1 MSIIYLTAFITAA
14 CMKTEKSS
22 LIEPSSEKTHSQ
34 SYSLEQF
41 DFSNTHINGSL
52 AENLLI
58 DADITPITVYDKKLN
73 QYHIKNAALIDAS
86 CEEYIQAINECYGT
100 NIEILPDMYQTE
112 IFLVSDYALC
122 ERSSFCKYTAGN
134 NEFSDKYLIME
145 MLFSQYPLYSNTDDT
160 NIINE
165 ELEKFKN
172 YFQKFVDYPFSDS
185 YICIHTNS
193 NFYQKVPVEE
203 FKKRFLGKQLTLSA
217 LYTDGTLEFGTLT
230 VPTQYPSSNQILF
243 ATPAGLAVALTTDGG
258 PQIFRRQYTKK
269 GVVAVKTE
277 FGSHQT
283 LAHKEGSK
291 WVLNE
296 IPDYATELAKCQR
309 YLRVFESL
317 PNGYITAGGTNFISY
332 IPALSSMRSNP
343 TIVLENLSIA
353 LRLPSGYSTL
363 ASFDKPLQIV
373 NNVYVVSTRFYLI
386 SNEAF
391 GENNVP
397 ASVEFRSGRIIFSSE
412 L

>member
-1 MSIIYLTAFITAA
+1 MSIGIDKLAHMNTPALSDALLAHSAA
-14 CMKTEKSS
+14 EGTGVIAIGDLPKLLNAGNLKMPDSDETIAEHYK
-22 LIEPSSEKTHSQ
+22 
-34 SYSLEQF
+34 QF
-41 DFSNTHINGSL
+41 CNR
-52 AENLLI
+52 NLLDNWYFANSVNQKGQDEYSGGYGI
-58 DADITPITVYDKKLN
+58 DRWKSDGATVLN
-73 QYHIKNAALIDAS
+73 DGS
-86 CEEYIQAINECYGT
+86 
-100 NIEILPDMYQTE
+100 
-112 IFLVSDYALC
+112 VV
-122 ERSSFCKYTAGN
+122 
-134 NEFSDKYLIME
+134 FS
-145 MLFSQYPLYSNTDDT
+145 
-160 NIINE
+160 
-165 ELEKFKN
+165 
-172 YFQKFVDYPFSDS
+172 
-185 YICIHTNS
+185 S

-258 PQIFRRQYTKK
+258 PQIFRRQYTNK

-373 NNVYVVSTRFYLI
+373 NNVYVGSTRFYLI

>member
-1 MSIIYLTAFITAA
+1 MSIEIDKLAHMNTPALSDILLAHSAAEGTGVIAIGDLPELLNAGNLKMPDSDETIAEHYRQFCNRNLLDNWYFANPVNQKGQIEFTGSGYTIDRWRSYGAKVSINDEYISLSTEGNPTFCQKSEFDLYDKTLT
-14 CMKTEKSS
+14 
-22 LIEPSSEKTHSQ
+22 
-34 SYSLEQF
+34 
-41 DFSNTHINGSL
+41 FSVLLANGSL
-52 AENLLI
+52 CTGTGILASGTAWKNTTLYEDSSI
-58 DADITPITVYDKKLN
+58 KLWLQN
-73 QYHIKNAALIDAS
+73 SDPLFNAAID
-86 CEEYIQAINECYGT
+86 IKGNT
-100 NIEILPDMYQTE
+100 PVDM
-112 IFLVSDYALC
+112 VAA
-122 ERSSFCKYTAGN
+122 K
-134 NEFSDKYLIME
+134 
-145 MLFSQYPLYSNTDDT
+145 
-160 NIINE
+160 
-165 ELEKFKN
+165 
-172 YFQKFVDYPFSDS
+172 
-185 YICIHTNS
+185 
-193 NFYQKVPVEE
+193 
-203 FKKRFLGKQLTLSA
+203 
-217 LYTDGTLEFGTLT
+217 LEFG
-230 VPTQYPSSNQILF
+230 SS
-243 ATPAGLAVALTTDGG
+243 
-258 PQIFRRQYTKK
+258 
-269 GVVAVKTE
+269 
-277 FGSHQT
+277 QT

-373 NNVYVVSTRFYLI
+373 NNVYVGSTRFYLI